1 MEQGMEY
8 IWRVYQEGSFSK
20 AAEKLFM
27 TQPAL
32 SIAVRRV
39 ESALGAELFDRSRHP
54 LELTEAGR
62 AYVSAIRRI
71 RGTEEDLARQIDD
84 LRGLRAG
91 HLRIGGTH
99 YLNSYLLADVLA
111 GFTALYPHVQADLTE
126 AGSPGLIELLRRR
139 ELDLTFSCDPKALSE
154 FEHLP
159 LFCDHVL
166 LAVPVDVPLP
176 AELNG
181 ARLTASDILAGRHLG
196 QDCPRAPL
204 ELFGECSFILLGEG
218 NNLRERSLR
227 MLDEAGIRPKIKMT
241 LSQLVTAYAMA
252 DNGLGAAFVCDRLVR
267 AASSRLSF
275 FRLGSPLATREF
287 HILISERNYT
297 PFAVRAFA
305 DYAPARIRESDLAH
319 GRDWGKLH

>member
-252 DNGLGAAFVCDRLVR
+252 ATGMPMTPADIHVPEKDVIDAYIGSRDIRDKYLCCSLIWDLGLTDDFVKFL
-267 AASSRLSF
+267 
-275 FRLGSPLATREF
+275 E
-287 HILISERNYT
+287 
-297 PFAVRAFA
+297 
-305 DYAPARIRESDLAH
+305 ARDA
-319 GRDWGKLH
+319 